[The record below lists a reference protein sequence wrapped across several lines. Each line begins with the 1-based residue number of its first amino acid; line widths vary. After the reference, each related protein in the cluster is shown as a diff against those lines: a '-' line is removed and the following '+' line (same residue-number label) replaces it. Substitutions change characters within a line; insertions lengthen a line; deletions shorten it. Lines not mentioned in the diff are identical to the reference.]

1 MEHFGEIWKIRQAD
15 GHLAHTA
22 CVGFG
27 MERTTLA
34 LFRHHGLD
42 VKAWPADVRAFLWGD
57 AAARIAAGIESLST
71 PA

>member
-1 MEHFGEIWKIRQAD
+1 MEHFGEIWKIAQAN
-15 GHLAHTA
+15 GELAHTA

-42 VKAWPADVRAFLWGD
+42 VKAWPAEVRDFLWGD
-57 AAARIAAGIESLST
+57 TQSRISAGLETLS
-71 PA
+71 